1 MKRALTA
8 LSMAL
13 CMYTALP
20 LPLKR
25 WDEKARPLMLVFLP
39 VVGLVLGLLWYGLAL
54 LMGLLALP
62 GAVFAALLALYPYLI
77 TGHLHLDG
85 YMDCTDA
92 ILSRR
97 SQEEKRRILKDPHVG
112 AFAVISLA
120 ALFLLCF
127 AFAFSLPETA
137 ELRALIFVPAAVR
150 CVSALCVVNFRPLP
164 GSQYAKGFDRSA
176 RLVHTGILGVM
187 LPLSLGAAFLLGGL
201 GAVLPPLTAALACYL
216 GILYARS
223 QLGGMSGDVAGYGTV
238 LGEAAALAAM
248 LIG

>member
-1 MKRALTA
+1 MKRVLTA
-8 LSMAL
+8 LSMAFS
-13 CMYTALP
+13 MFSALP
-20 LPLKR
+20 LPLR
-25 WDEKARPLMLVFLP
+25 VWDEKARPLMLVFLP
-39 VVGLVLGLLWYGLAL
+39 VVGLVLGLLWYGLAQLMRL
-54 LMGLLALP
+54 LVLP
-62 GAVFAALLALYPYLI
+62 GAVFAALLTLYPYLI

-85 YMDCTDA
+85 YMDCADA

-97 SQEEKRRILKDPHVG
+97 SPEEKRRILKDPHVG

-150 CVSALCVVNFRPLP
+150 CASALCVENFRPLP

-176 RLVHTGILGVM
+176 RRVHSGVLGAM
-187 LPLSLGAAFLLGGL
+187 LLLSLSAAFLLGGT
-201 GAVLPPLTAALACYL
+201 GAILPLLAAALACL
-216 GILYARS
+216 LSILYAKG

-248 LIG
+248 LL

>member
-8 LSMAL
+8 LAMAL
-13 CMYTALP
+13 SMYTAVP

-25 WDEKARPLMLVFLP
+25 WDENSRPLMLVFLP

-54 LMGLLALP
+54 LMGVLALP
-62 GAVFAALLALYPYLI
+62 GAVCAALLTLYPYLI

-85 YMDCTDA
+85 FMDCADA

-97 SQEEKRRILKDPHVG
+97 SLEEKQKILKDPHVG

-120 ALFLLCF
+120 ALFLLGF
-127 AFAFSLPETA
+127 AIALSLPESA
-137 ELRALIFVPAAVR
+137 ELRALIFVPITVR
-150 CVSALCVVNFRPLP
+150 CVSALCVENFCPLS
-164 GSQYAKGFDRSA
+164 GSQYAEGFDRSA
-176 RLVHTGILGVM
+176 HRAHSGILGVM
-187 LPLSLGAAFLLGGL
+187 LPLSLATAFLFGGL
-201 GAVLPPLTAALACYL
+201 GAVLPALAAALACLL
-216 GILYARS
+216 GILYARA